1 MAIKKNIK
9 SNEKKADF
17 SKLAKVIDDVS
28 LSKEIETSFLSY
40 AYMVILS
47 RAIPDARDGLKPVHR
62 RILWSM
68 FDEGMTP
75 DKSHVKSAKIVGDT
89 MGNYHPHGDSAIYDA
104 MVGMVRD
111 WNMSL
116 PLIDP
121 HGNFGGQPG
130 SGAAAPRYTEARLAK
145 SALYLLNELKEDG
158 ADFIPNYDSKTV
170 EPKVLPAQYPNI
182 LVNGGTGIA
191 VGIASNMAPHN
202 PNEVI
207 DAARWLLTHPTATVE
222 RLMDFIPGPDFPSGC
237 MVIGQDALKEAY
249 TNGRGIVRMRGHATI
264 EAVGR
269 GKNHITFTSFP
280 YLISA
285 EKIIEQIK
293 KGISENKLQGIAD
306 IKDLA
311 GREVKTKLVIETKA
325 GVNPQALVYELYK
338 KTSLEDS
345 FGINNI
351 AILNGEPKLLGLKEI
366 LEIFIT
372 HRIEIVTRRTL
383 NRKDKKDKR
392 LHLVEG
398 LIKALAN
405 IDEVIKIIRNAANTE
420 IAQTALIKKF
430 KLDEIQADYILDI
443 PLRRLTKFDQIQLN
457 DEKKKLVDEI
467 AELKKILSDEKEI
480 RAIIAKELE
489 IVRKDLDTPRRSEIM
504 GGDLAEHVEAAKV
517 AAVNTSL
524 EIEDEPCGV
533 FLTAKGNVVRSNKL
547 APTKPVLSYIE
558 STTRSKFVAVTNKGR
573 GFRLETLHVGTKE
586 TNVSTILPEKLPA
599 GEKVIALTPTELPKG
614 ANGGIAMG
622 TRNGVVKIVSPAWPV
637 RSDDFS
643 VISLDADDEIL
654 SARWVE
660 DSNAYEFCFIADNS
674 NLLRFEGKNVRPQG
688 LSGSGMAGI
697 KLVEGSKAI
706 SFSVIAKI
714 EKSASLVITCT
725 DKTIKATPYDLYSVK
740 GRASQGMRSHK
751 FLKGETELVRSIVS
765 PTGTLFAADGSIVPL
780 PAVDQRRDGSGSPLQ
795 KGELF

>member
-9 SNEKKADF
+9 TNEKKADF
-17 SKLAKVIDDVS
+17 SKLAKVIEDVS
-28 LSKEIETSFLSY
+28 LSNEIEKSFLSY
-40 AYMVILS
+40 AYMVILA

-104 MVGMVRD
+104 MVGLVQAHG
-111 WNMSL
+111 MSL
-116 PLIDP
+116 PLIDS
-121 HGNFGGQPG
+121 HGNFGSPG
-130 SGAAAPRYTEARLAK
+130 SAPAAARYTEARLAK
-145 SALYLLNELKEDG
+145 SSLRLLTELREDG
-158 ADFIPNYDSKTV
+158 ANFIPSYDSKKM
-170 EPKVLPAQYPNI
+170 EPTVLPVQFPNL
-182 LVNGGTGIA
+182 LVNGGAGIA
-191 VGIASNMAPHN
+191 VGVASKMAPHN
-202 PNEVI
+202 PTEVI

-222 RLMDFIPGPDFPSGC
+222 RLMDFIPGPDFPTGGE
-237 MVIGQDALKEAY
+237 ILGQDAIKEAY
-249 TNGRGIVRMRGHATI
+249 LTGRGIIKIRGTATI

-269 GKNHITFTSFP
+269 GKNHIVFSSLP
-280 YLISA
+280 YEQSAEQVIDKIKELISA
-285 EKIIEQIK
+285 
-293 KGISENKLQGIAD
+293 NKLQGIAD
-306 IKDLA
+306 IKDLS
-311 GREVKTKLVIETKA
+311 GREVKTRLVIETKA
-325 GVNPQALVYELYK
+325 GVNPEALLYELYK
-338 KTSLEDS
+338 KTPLEVS
-345 FGINNI
+345 FGINNTT
-351 AILNGEPKLLGLKEI
+351 ILDGGPKVLGLKEL
-366 LEIFIT
+366 LEVFIT
-372 HRIEIVTRRTL
+372 HRVDVVTRRTVS
-383 NRKDKKDKR
+383 RKEKREKR

-457 DEKKKLVDEI
+457 DEKKKILD
-467 AELKKILSDEKEI
+467 ELKELNNILSDEKVL
-480 RAIIAKELE
+480 RGIIAKELE
-489 IVRKDLDTPRRSEIM
+489 EVRKDIDRPRRSVIVD
-504 GGDLAEHVEAAKV
+504 GNLAEHMEAAKV

-643 VISLDADDEIL
+643 VIGLDADDEIL